1 MEVVCGHHEN
11 PTIVECILDLVKFTY
26 KTATI
31 QDCNIEQFLVPRKHR
46 RTDSI
51 NSYIYSKPCIIGS
64 QTNKI
69 V

>member
-31 QDCNIEQFLVPRKHR
+31 HDCNIELRKHR

-51 NSYIYSKPCIIGS
+51 NSYIYSKLCIIGS
-64 QTNKI
+64 QTNEI